1 MTEYLYGQKRPPVFR
16 FVKNNKLSP
25 WTEDM
30 ILNYFT
36 LETPCQPVLI
46 PEMVVIEMNSR
57 ENIFYILTDISKI
70 PFSYFISYHEPA
82 YSAV

>member
-1 MTEYLYGQKRPPVFR
+1 
-16 FVKNNKLSP
+16 
-25 WTEDM
+25 M